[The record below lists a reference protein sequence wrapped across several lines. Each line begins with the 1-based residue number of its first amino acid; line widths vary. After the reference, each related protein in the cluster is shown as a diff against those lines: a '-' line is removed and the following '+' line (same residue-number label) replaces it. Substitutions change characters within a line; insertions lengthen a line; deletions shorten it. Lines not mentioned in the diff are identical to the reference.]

1 MMMLLLLLLLLLFV
15 AVAVAAVAGVDFVKP
30 SAIYANTSDV
40 SSVPPPTRTSASSS
54 PQKQSIVK
62 LDSLYSDIN
71 GSLEI
76 KTLEEKTAVR
86 KKKNKYTILKHIL

>member
-1 MMMLLLLLLLLLFV
+1 M
-15 AVAVAAVAGVDFVKP
+15 KP

-54 PQKQSIVK
+54 PQKQSMVK
-62 LDSLYSDIN
+62 SDSLYSDIN

-86 KKKNKYTILKHIL
+86 KKEEQIQ